1 MHPDDAE
8 RAREANVDPRA
19 SDEAWLRGVELD
31 AQLVAERSDI
41 VGERACRGLV
51 TPRVASVGKRA
62 WLDRARARRAGRR
75 RGRAAARRER
85 GERHEQRPASGKGAE
100 GTRCLEGRA
109 THGDPGSTCHRAQ
122 EACASRRFVR
132 KPPLVRTPQTDLVRP
147 ASPASRSFGRTLV
160 VTLATVVASLGLAA
174 AAARAQP
181 RASYGQYLVVV
192 DDSGSM
198 DQSDPRRLVVMAS
211 LALAGALDDS
221 DQVMLVGLNEIAGGG
236 ALVPSF
242 VSPRELL
249 QGRDGPDGARPV
261 TGPRP
266 AQLAQHR
273 GQTPCRQA
281 LTIARDL
288 LNGVSRAGAPQTLLL
303 LTDGACN
310 GQPVERAEAFLG
322 GVSAR
327 TTDRFRF
334 VVLTRAGRERVDPEL
349 ARYAALTGWQGDPRI
364 AFDARSL
371 LRAFAEVLSFSRG
384 LRFDDGGRVGLER
397 TFAGAR
403 GVRVLAMSERGRERI
418 GLVRVGEGADTTIA
432 GGPTWRDAEH
442 TWSLRVAR
450 EQARSEPYAVR
461 AADEG
466 VDVLVVPTYGQLR
479 VEAVI
484 TSCGQPPPLP
494 WDHEIPARAGQPVCA
509 WARLVGDTRETIVRG
524 RSFDFDVDLCEDAAC
539 ASATA
544 MQPAE
549 DGTWNAQLGADVAT
563 GRHER
568 FFRARGGALAVP
580 VVQRAGFVA
589 MSYGVRFIARAQ
601 APTVPVTELDLGVLP
616 RPTADTLSLVVSGA
630 FPAGARAR
638 VHCEPEGDI
647 AAAAC
652 VRCASVADELA
663 LQDGAELQVRVS
675 AEPFCQ
681 PVSDDRG
688 RDIPVRVRLV
698 IEPRGTGATD
708 VSRHELPMRAVL
720 HYGALATTTVRVAG
734 GDSTISRLPV
744 PAAVPNIPLRVT
756 IERASAPDD
765 LVVAREGVGPM
776 AVGEDGAGALGL
788 RLTAEECCT
797 EGHYPMTL
805 VLAPASGGASLRV
818 PVDVEV
824 VDPGFL
830 VCPGRKILRWG
841 AVILALLF
849 LAWLVHGITSPAR
862 FRDGAL
868 LLHAES
874 HEALSA
880 LREGDDGWRE
890 VRRFAGTERGFRRH
904 AAIHLGGARA
914 PLPSLRSQPDDA
926 RIEARDGGGAVLIVR
941 TPGVERFDESNGWT
955 EVPVGE
961 SSIHNQIVLR
971 RPGVVYVQFRR

>member
-1 MHPDDAE
+1 MRITRLGSTA
-8 RAREANVDPRA
+8 AV
-19 SDEAWLRGVELD
+19 
-31 AQLVAERSDI
+31 
-41 VGERACRGLV
+41 
-51 TPRVASVGKRA
+51 
-62 WLDRARARRAGRR
+62 
-75 RGRAAARRER
+75 AAA
-85 GERHEQRPASGKGAE
+85 
-100 GTRCLEGRA
+100 L
-109 THGDPGSTCHRAQ
+109 
-122 EACASRRFVR
+122 
-132 KPPLVRTPQTDLVRP
+132 
-147 ASPASRSFGRTLV
+147 
-160 VTLATVVASLGLAA
+160 ASLCAP
-174 AAARAQP
+174 ARAQP
-181 RASYGQYLVVV
+181 RASYGQYLVIV

-221 DQVMLVGLNEIAGGG
+221 DQVMLVGLNELASGG

-242 VSPRELL
+242 VSPRDLL
-249 QGRDGPDGARPV
+249 QGRDGPDGTRPV
-261 TGPRP
+261 SGPRP
-266 AQLAQHR
+266 TQLAQHR

-288 LNGVSRAGAPQTLLL
+288 LNGVSRAGAPQTLFL

-310 GQPVERAEAFLG
+310 GQPVERAEAYLD

-327 TTDRFRF
+327 TTHRFRF
-334 VVLTRAGRERVDPEL
+334 VMLTRAGRERVDPEL
-349 ARYAALTGWQGDPRI
+349 ERYSSLTGWQGDPRI

-418 GLVRVGEGADTTIA
+418 GLLRVGGGGDVAIPN
-432 GGPTWRDAEH
+432 GPTWRDAEH
-442 TWSLRVAR
+442 AWSLRVAR
-450 EQARSEPYAVR
+450 EQSRAEPYAVR

-479 VEAVI
+479 VEAVV

-524 RSFDFDVDLCEDAAC
+524 HSFDFDMDLCEDAEC
-539 ASATA
+539 ASSTA
-544 MQPAE
+544 MQPAD
-549 DGTWNAQLGADVAT
+549 DGTWNAQLGADVVT

-568 FFRARGGALAVP
+568 FFRARGGALAAP

-589 MSYGVRFIARAQ
+589 MTYGVRFIARAE
-601 APTVPVTELDLGVLP
+601 APTTPVTELDLGRLP
-616 RPTADTLSLVVSGA
+616 RETADTLSLVVSGA

-638 VHCEPEGDI
+638 VRCEPEGDI
-647 AAAAC
+647 AAARC
-652 VRCASVADELA
+652 IRCAPVADELA

-675 AEPFCQ
+675 GEPFCQ
-681 PVSDDRG
+681 PVSEDRG
-688 RDIPVRVRLV
+688 RDMPVRVRLV
-698 IEPRGTGATD
+698 LEPSGSGGAE
-708 VSRHELPMRAVL
+708 VSRFELPMRSVL
-720 HYGALATTTVRVAG
+720 HYPAL
-734 GDSTISRLPV
+734 V
-744 PAAVPNIPLRVT
+744 PATLRVGGGESLSQALIAPLPIPNVPVRLALERGDAPEDLTIVRGGVGAATLEERRLGGLRVT
-756 IERASAPDD
+756 
-765 LVVAREGVGPM
+765 VA
-776 AVGEDGAGALGL
+776 
-788 RLTAEECCT
+788 AEECCS
-797 EGHYPMTL
+797 EGHYPMTA
-805 VLAPASGGASLRV
+805 VLAPVAGGASLRV

-824 VDPGFL
+824 IDPGFW

-841 AVILALLF
+841 AAILALLF
-849 LAWLVHGITSPAR
+849 LVWLVRGFVSPAR

-926 RIEARDGGGAVLIVR
+926 RIEARPGGGAVLVVR
-941 TPGVERFDESNGWT
+941 SAGVERFEESKGWT
-955 EVPVGE
+955 EVPIGE
-961 SSIHNQIVLR
+961 TSIHNQIVLR
-971 RPGVVYVQFRR
+971 RPGVVYLQFRR